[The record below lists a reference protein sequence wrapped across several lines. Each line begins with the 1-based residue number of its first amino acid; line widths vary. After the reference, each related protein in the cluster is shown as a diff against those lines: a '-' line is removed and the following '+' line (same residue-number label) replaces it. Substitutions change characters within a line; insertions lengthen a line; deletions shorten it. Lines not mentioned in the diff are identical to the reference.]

1 MHKSIY
7 KKILVSVQILLI
19 FQVFSLIFLK
29 IPIFAQVNEI
39 SKESPTDQFYYELS
53 ETAVYIQNNSN
64 NSTNNTNQ
72 SNINNS
78 QIDDSQSVQAYTYQN
93 DQNQSGVINLK
104 LEDIPTFASVANGIT
119 FLPIILTLIALMLSP
134 NSFILLIASILG
146 KKKKIFGLI
155 IDGTNKQ
162 VLPLVKIRAYYADST
177 KLVYEQVSDFKG
189 RYGFPL
195 SKGLYRIE
203 VKHTGYH
210 EFVQEIEIK
219 EKEEFFAQ
227 DIVLAREDKYEKSII
242 VKIRNLNH
250 IVARNA
256 LFISFIGLIFSI
268 SALLIRQTY
277 LEILLVSFYTIMII
291 SYYLIKQNIFRSN
304 YWGEIIEGDTGI
316 RLSGAVV
323 RLFSL
328 NSTLVDTQLS
338 NQNGKFGFLI
348 KPGEHLLYVYANG
361 YKLSTKNKNYIAEK
375 NMIKINA
382 NDRIDKWLNTKVILE
397 KAENYQ
403 DTGYMMSTRFGV
415 I

>member
-7 KKILVSVQILLI
+7 KKILVLVQILLI
-19 FQVFSLIFLK
+19 FQAFSLIFLK
-29 IPIFAQVNEI
+29 IPIFAQVNEN
-39 SKESPTDQFYYELS
+39 SKESPTDDVYYELTDTIINIS
-53 ETAVYIQNNSN
+53 GNTNTSNNNIQDNQEQNN
-64 NSTNNTNQ
+64 NT
-72 SNINNS
+72 
-78 QIDDSQSVQAYTYQN
+78 QSVESYNYQN
-93 DQNQSGVINLK
+93 NQNQSGVINLN
-104 LEDIPTFASVANGIT
+104 LEDIPTFASVATGVT
-119 FLPIILTLIALMLSP
+119 FIPIILTLIALMLSP
-134 NSFILLIASILG
+134 NSFILLIASIFG

-162 VLPLVKIRAYYADST
+162 VLPLVKIRVYYADST

-242 VKIRNLNH
+242 VKTRNLNH

-256 LFISFIGLIFSI
+256 LFISFIGLIFSM

-277 LEILLVSFYTIMII
+277 LEILLVSSYAIMII
-291 SYYLIKQNIFRSN
+291 GYYLIKQKTFRSN

-375 NMIKINA
+375 NMIKINV
-382 NDRIDKWLNTKVILE
+382 NDKIDKWLNVNVMME